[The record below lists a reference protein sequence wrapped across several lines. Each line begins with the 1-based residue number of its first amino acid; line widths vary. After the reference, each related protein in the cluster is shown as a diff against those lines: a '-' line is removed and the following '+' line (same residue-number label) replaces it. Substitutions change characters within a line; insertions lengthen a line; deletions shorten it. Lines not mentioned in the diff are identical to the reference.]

1 MGDSSSRGLRKGTL
15 FAGEFEIPY
24 ATTEVR
30 LRPEAADVRLKADTT
45 DVRLKADTTD
55 LRLKADTT
63 DVRLTRDTTEPPVLI
78 CVNGMQQT
86 MAMWRSVL
94 KRMAGTGYRTVLFDF
109 PNQGRAA
116 ELNRHVTS
124 SLSVPQQVEILA
136 AVADHVSPRQPVA
149 LLGGSW
155 GALIAAAYAA
165 AHPGRVSRLVLG
177 SFQTRPNEKLRQ
189 VARDG
194 RALVEAGRGAE
205 LGELFV
211 AEFGAG
217 MDAVRQNAI
226 EAQLRTLGP
235 EQYRQMYDQAKLLVD
250 DFDFESMVDLQR
262 IDARTLI
269 VNGEADPIVD
279 CTKTPRTA
287 ARFRSASF
295 EIVPAGH
302 FLHFERPEIVDT
314 YATFLT
320 S

>member
-1 MGDSSSRGLRKGTL
+1 M

-30 LRPEAADVRLKADTT
+30 LKPDTTEVRLKADTT
-45 DVRLKADTTD
+45 GVAGAD
-55 LRLKADTT
+55 LRERHAADDG
-63 DVRLTRDTTEPPVLI
+63 DVAIGVEAHGRDRLPD
-78 CVNGMQQT
+78 
-86 MAMWRSVL
+86 
-94 KRMAGTGYRTVLFDF
+94 VLFDF

-116 ELNRHVTS
+116 ELNRHLVTS
-124 SLSVPQQVEILA
+124 SLSVPQQVEVLA

-217 MDAVRQNAI
+217 MDAVRQSAI

-235 EQYRQMYDQAKLLVD
+235 EQYRQMYDQA
-250 DFDFESMVDLQR
+250 E
-262 IDARTLI
+262 
-269 VNGEADPIVD
+269 
-279 CTKTPRTA
+279 A
-287 ARFRSASF
+287 ARRR
-295 EIVPAGH
+295 
-302 FLHFERPEIVDT
+302 L
-314 YATFLT
+314 
-320 S
+320 

>member
-1 MGDSSSRGLRKGTL
+1 MGGVSSRSLHKGTL

-24 ATTEVR
+24 AVAGTG
-30 LRPEAADVRLKADTT
+30 PS
-45 DVRLKADTTD
+45 
-55 LRLKADTT
+55 
-63 DVRLTRDTTEPPVLI
+63 VLI

-116 ELNRHVTS
+116 ELNRHLMTS
-124 SLSVPQQVEILA
+124 SLSVSQQVEVLS
-136 AVADHVSPRQPVA
+136 AVADHVSPGQPAA

-155 GALIAAAYAA
+155 GALIAAAFAS
-165 AHPGRVSRLVLG
+165 AHPCRVSRMVLG

-189 VARDG
+189 VAREG

-217 MDAVRQNAI
+217 MDTVRQSAI
-226 EAQLRTLGP
+226 EEQLRSLGP

-250 DFDFESMVDLQR
+250 NVDFASMVNLER
-262 IDARTLI
+262 IVARTLI
-269 VNGEADPIVD
+269 VNGERDPIVD
-279 CTKTPRTA
+279 WVSTPHTA
-287 ARFRSASF
+287 ACFRSASF

-302 FLHFERPEIVDT
+302 FLHFERPQIVET
-314 YATFLT
+314 YAAFLT

>member
-1 MGDSSSRGLRKGTL
+1 MSEVSSRTLRKGTL

-30 LRPEAADVRLKADTT
+30 PKP
-45 DVRLKADTTD
+45 
-55 LRLKADTT
+55 
-63 DVRLTRDTTEPPVLI
+63 DTTEAPVLI

-116 ELNRHVTS
+116 ELNRHLMTS
-124 SLSVPQQVEILA
+124 SMSVVQQVEVLS
-136 AVADHVSPRQPVA
+136 AVADHVSPGRPVA

-155 GALIAAAYAA
+155 GALIAAAFAST
-165 AHPGRVSRLVLG
+165 HPCRVSHLVLG

-189 VARDG
+189 VAREG

-217 MDAVRQNAI
+217 MDTVRQSAI
-226 EAQLRTLGP
+226 EEQLRSLGP

-250 DFDFESMVDLQR
+250 DVDFASMVKLER
-262 IDARTLI
+262 IVARTLI
-269 VNGEADPIVD
+269 VNGERDPIVD
-279 CTKTPRTA
+279 WVSTPRTA

-302 FLHFERPEIVDT
+302 FLHFERPEIVET
-314 YATFLT
+314 YASFLT

>member
-24 ATTEVR
+24 ATMESQ
-30 LRPEAADVRLKADTT
+30 LSAASPT
-45 DVRLKADTTD
+45 
-55 LRLKADTT
+55 
-63 DVRLTRDTTEPPVLI
+63 PPILI

-116 ELNRHVTS
+116 ELNRHLMTS
-124 SLSVPQQVEILA
+124 SMSVSEQVEVLA

-165 AHPGRVSRLVLG
+165 AHAGRVSRLVLG

-189 VARDG
+189 VARNG

-211 AEFGAG
+211 AEFGGG
-217 MDAVRQNAI
+217 MDAVRRSAI

-250 DFDFESMVDLQR
+250 NVDVESMVDLQR

-279 CTKTPRTA
+279 CTTTPRTA

-302 FLHFERPEIVDT
+302 FLHFERPEIVET

>member
-24 ATTEVR
+24 ATTESQ
-30 LRPEAADVRLKADTT
+30 LSAASPTA
-45 DVRLKADTTD
+45 
-55 LRLKADTT
+55 
-63 DVRLTRDTTEPPVLI
+63 PILI

-116 ELNRHVTS
+116 ELNRHLMTS
-124 SLSVPQQVEILA
+124 SMSVSEQVGVLA
-136 AVADHVSPRQPVA
+136 AVADHVSPGRPVA

-165 AHPGRVSRLVLG
+165 AYASRVSRLVLG

-189 VARDG
+189 VAREG

-211 AEFGAG
+211 AEFGGG
-217 MDAVRQNAI
+217 MDAVRRSAI

-250 DFDFESMVDLQR
+250 NVDVESMVDLQR

-279 CTKTPRTA
+279 CTTTPRTA

-302 FLHFERPEIVDT
+302 FLHFERPEIVET

>member
-24 ATTEVR
+24 ATTESQ
-30 LRPEAADVRLKADTT
+30 LSAASPTA
-45 DVRLKADTTD
+45 
-55 LRLKADTT
+55 
-63 DVRLTRDTTEPPVLI
+63 PILI

-116 ELNRHVTS
+116 ELNRHLMTS
-124 SLSVPQQVEILA
+124 SMSVSEQVEVLA
-136 AVADHVSPRQPVA
+136 AVADHVSPGRPVA

-165 AHPGRVSRLVLG
+165 AYASRVSRLVLG

-189 VARDG
+189 VAREG

-211 AEFGAG
+211 AEFGGG
-217 MDAVRQNAI
+217 MDAVRRSAI

-250 DFDFESMVDLQR
+250 NVDVESMVDLQR

-279 CTKTPRTA
+279 CTTTPRTA

-302 FLHFERPEIVDT
+302 FLHFERPEIVET

>member
-1 MGDSSSRGLRKGTL
+1 MGDQSSRSLRKGT
-15 FAGEFEIPY
+15 FIAGSFEIPY
-24 ATTEVR
+24 ATTEVH
-30 LRPEAADVRLKADTT
+30 LRPDA
-45 DVRLKADTTD
+45 
-55 LRLKADTT
+55 
-63 DVRLTRDTTEPPVLI
+63 TEPPVLI

-116 ELNRHVTS
+116 QLNRHVMTS
-124 SLSVPQQVEILA
+124 SLSVNQQVEILR
-136 AVADHVSPRQPVA
+136 AVADHVSPGQPVA

-165 AHPGRVSRLVLG
+165 ACPSRVSRLVLG

-194 RALVEAGRGAE
+194 RALVEAGRGPE

-211 AEFGAG
+211 AEFGGG
-217 MDAVRQNAI
+217 MDTVRQSAI
-226 EAQLRTLGP
+226 EAQLRSLGP

-250 DFDFESMVDLQR
+250 NVDFASMVKLER
-262 IDARTLI
+262 IVARTLI
-269 VNGEADPIVD
+269 VNGQHDPIVD
-279 CTKTPRTA
+279 WTHTPRTA
-287 ARFRSASF
+287 ARIPSASF

-302 FLHFERPEIVDT
+302 FLHFERPEIVET
-314 YATFLT
+314 YASFLT
-320 S
+320 ADGQ

>member
-1 MGDSSSRGLRKGTL
+1 MGEVSSRTLRKGTL

-24 ATTEVR
+24 AIAGTG
-30 LRPEAADVRLKADTT
+30 PS
-45 DVRLKADTTD
+45 
-55 LRLKADTT
+55 
-63 DVRLTRDTTEPPVLI
+63 VLI

-116 ELNRHVTS
+116 ELNRHLMTS
-124 SLSVPQQVEILA
+124 SMSVSQQVEVLS
-136 AVADHVSPRQPVA
+136 AVADHVSPGQPVA

-155 GALIAAAYAA
+155 GALIAAAFAS
-165 AHPGRVSRLVLG
+165 AHPSRVSRMVLG

-189 VARDG
+189 VAREG
-194 RALVEAGRGAE
+194 RALVEAGRGSE

-217 MDAVRQNAI
+217 MDTARQSAI
-226 EAQLRTLGP
+226 EEQLRTLGP

-250 DFDFESMVDLQR
+250 NVDFASMVNLER
-262 IDARTLI
+262 IVARTLI
-269 VNGEADPIVD
+269 VNGKRDPIVD
-279 CTKTPRTA
+279 WMSTPQTA
-287 ARFRSASF
+287 ARFRSAAF

-302 FLHFERPEIVDT
+302 FLHFEQPGIVET

>member
-1 MGDSSSRGLRKGTL
+1 MGDSSSRGLSKGTL

-24 ATTEVR
+24 ATTVR
-30 LRPEAADVRLKADTT
+30 STSSAKATA
-45 DVRLKADTTD
+45 VK
-55 LRLKADTT
+55 KP
-63 DVRLTRDTTEPPVLI
+63 DTTEPILI

-94 KRMAGTGYRTVLFDF
+94 KRMAGTCYQTVLFDF

-116 ELNRHVTS
+116 ELNRHLMTS
-124 SLSVPQQVEILA
+124 SMSVAQQVEVLA
-136 AVADHVSPRQPVA
+136 AVADHVSPGRPVS

-165 AHPGRVSRLVLG
+165 AHPDRVSRLVLG

-189 VARDG
+189 VARCG
-194 RALVEAGRGAE
+194 RALVEAGRGPE

-211 AEFGAG
+211 AEFGRG
-217 MDAVRQNAI
+217 MDAVRQSAI
-226 EAQLRTLGP
+226 EAQLRSLGP

-250 DFDFESMVDLQR
+250 NVDIESMVDLAR
-262 IDARTLI
+262 IDAETLI
-269 VNGEADPIVD
+269 VNGDSDPIVD
-279 CTKTPRTA
+279 CTTTPRTA
-287 ARFRSASF
+287 ARFRRASF

-314 YATFLT
+314 YAAFLT

>member
-15 FAGEFEIPY
+15 FAGKFEIPY
-24 ATTEVR
+24 ATT
-30 LRPEAADVRLKADTT
+30 DVRLKP
-45 DVRLKADTTD
+45 
-55 LRLKADTT
+55 
-63 DVRLTRDTTEPPVLI
+63 DTTEGQLKPDTTEAPVLI

-94 KRMAGTGYRTVLFDF
+94 KRMAGTCYRTVLFDF

-116 ELNRHVTS
+116 ELNRHLMTS
-124 SLSVPQQVEILA
+124 SLSVHQQVDVLA
-136 AVADHVSPRQPVA
+136 AVADHVSPGRPVA

-165 AHPGRVSRLVLG
+165 AHPCRVSRLVLG

-211 AEFGAG
+211 AEFGGG
-217 MDAVRQNAI
+217 MDAVRQSAI

-250 DFDFESMVDLQR
+250 NVDIESMVDLQR
-262 IDARTLI
+262 IDAQTLI
-269 VNGEADPIVD
+269 VNGETDPIVD
-279 CTKTPRTA
+279 WTTTPRTA
-287 ARFRSASF
+287 ARFRAASF

-314 YATFLT
+314 YASFLT

>member
-1 MGDSSSRGLRKGTL
+1 MGDSPSRGLRKGTL
-15 FAGEFEIPY
+15 YAGEFEIPY

-30 LRPEAADVRLKADTT
+30 LTPDATA
-45 DVRLKADTTD
+45 
-55 LRLKADTT
+55 
-63 DVRLTRDTTEPPVLI
+63 PPVLI

-94 KRMAGTGYRTVLFDF
+94 KRMAGTGYQTVLFDF

-116 ELNRHVTS
+116 VLNRHLMTS
-124 SLSVPQQVEILA
+124 SLSVARQVEVLS
-136 AVADHVSPRQPVA
+136 AVADHVSPGRQVA

-155 GALIAAAYAA
+155 GALIAAAYAS
-165 AHPGRVSRLVLG
+165 AHPCRVSRLVLG
-177 SFQTRPNEKLRQ
+177 SFQTRPNDKLRQ
-189 VARDG
+189 VAREG

-217 MDAVRQNAI
+217 MDAVRKSAI
-226 EAQLRTLGP
+226 EEQLRTLGP

-250 DFDFESMVDLQR
+250 NVDFASLVNLER
-262 IDARTLI
+262 IAARTLI
-269 VNGEADPIVD
+269 VNGEHDPIVD
-279 CTKTPRTA
+279 WVSTPHTA
-287 ARFRSASF
+287 ARFRSAAF

-314 YATFLT
+314 YAAFLT

>member
-1 MGDSSSRGLRKGTL
+1 MGDSSSRGLRKDTL

-24 ATTEVR
+24 ATTGVR
-30 LRPEAADVRLKADTT
+30 PTSNALDAPT
-45 DVRLKADTTD
+45 
-55 LRLKADTT
+55 
-63 DVRLTRDTTEPPVLI
+63 LI

-94 KRMAGTGYRTVLFDF
+94 KRMAGTGYQTVLFDF

-116 ELNRHVTS
+116 ELNRHLMTS
-124 SLSVPQQVEILA
+124 SLSLLEQTDILA
-136 AVADHVSPRQPVA
+136 AVVDHVSPGRPVA

-155 GALIAAAYAA
+155 GALIAAVYAA
-165 AHPGRVSRLVLG
+165 RYPARVSHLVLG

-194 RALVEAGRGAE
+194 RALVEAGRGPE

-211 AEFGAG
+211 AEFGRG
-217 MDAVRQNAI
+217 MDAVRQAAI
-226 EAQLRTLGP
+226 EAQLRALGP

-250 DFDFESMVDLQR
+250 NVDIESMVDLRQ

-279 CTKTPRTA
+279 CTTTPGTA

-314 YATFLT
+314 YASFLT

>member
-1 MGDSSSRGLRKGTL
+1 MGEVSSRSLRKGTL

-30 LRPEAADVRLKADTT
+30 LPSTSLGPGKP
-45 DVRLKADTTD
+45 
-55 LRLKADTT
+55 
-63 DVRLTRDTTEPPVLI
+63 DTTEAPVLI

-94 KRMAGTGYRTVLFDF
+94 KRMSGTGYQTVLFDF

-116 ELNRHVTS
+116 GMNRHLMTS
-124 SLSVPQQVEILA
+124 SLSVAEQVEVLA
-136 AVADHVSPRQPVA
+136 AVADHVSPGQPVA

-155 GALIAAAYAA
+155 GALIAAAYASS
-165 AHPGRVSRLVLG
+165 HSRRVSRLVLG
-177 SFQTRPNEKLRQ
+177 SFQTHPNDKLRQ

-217 MDAVRQNAI
+217 MDAMRQSAI
-226 EAQLRTLGP
+226 EEQLRTLGP

-250 DFDFESMVDLQR
+250 NVDFASMVDLDR
-262 IDARTLI
+262 IVARTLI
-269 VNGEADPIVD
+269 VNGERDPIVD
-279 CTKTPRTA
+279 WVSTPRTA

-302 FLHFERPEIVDT
+302 FLHFERPEIVET

>member
-1 MGDSSSRGLRKGTL
+1 MS
-15 FAGEFEIPY
+15 P
-24 ATTEVR
+24 
-30 LRPEAADVRLKADTT
+30 
-45 DVRLKADTTD
+45 
-55 LRLKADTT
+55 
-63 DVRLTRDTTEPPVLI
+63 
-78 CVNGMQQT
+78 
-86 MAMWRSVL
+86 
-94 KRMAGTGYRTVLFDF
+94 
-109 PNQGRAA
+109 GR
-116 ELNRHVTS
+116 
-124 SLSVPQQVEILA
+124 
-136 AVADHVSPRQPVA
+136 PVA

-211 AEFGAG
+211 AEFGGG
-217 MDAVRQNAI
+217 MDAIRRSAI

-250 DFDFESMVDLQR
+250 NVDIESMVDLQR

-279 CTKTPRTA
+279 CTTTPRTA

-302 FLHFERPEIVDT
+302 FLHFERPEIVET

>member
-1 MGDSSSRGLRKGTL
+1 MSDTSSRGLRKGTL

-30 LRPEAADVRLKADTT
+30 LPDTT
-45 DVRLKADTTD
+45 A
-55 LRLKADTT
+55 
-63 DVRLTRDTTEPPVLI
+63 PPVLI

-94 KRMAGTGYRTVLFDF
+94 KRMAGTGYQTVLFDF

-116 ELNRHVTS
+116 ELNRHLMTS
-124 SLSVPQQVEILA
+124 SLSVAQQVEVLA
-136 AVADHVSPRQPVA
+136 AVADHVSPGRRVA

-165 AHPGRVSRLVLG
+165 DHPCRVSRLVLG

-217 MDAVRQNAI
+217 MDAVRQSAI

-250 DFDFESMVDLQR
+250 NVDIESMVDLQR

-279 CTKTPRTA
+279 STKTPMTA
-287 ARFRSASF
+287 SRFRSASF

-302 FLHFERPEIVDT
+302 FLHFERPEIVET